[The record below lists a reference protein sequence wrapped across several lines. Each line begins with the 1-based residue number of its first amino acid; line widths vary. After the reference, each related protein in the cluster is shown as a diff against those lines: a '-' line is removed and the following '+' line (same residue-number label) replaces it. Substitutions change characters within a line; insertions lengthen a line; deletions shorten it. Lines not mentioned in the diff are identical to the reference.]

1 MGLMRFCGLVCN
13 LKPSAE
19 VSPMGAPT
27 NNKQVLRDYR
37 LVLYQKHLGT
47 VDLEF
52 AEERNSSD
60 ETDRIDVLGFERD
73 FTESCEPGS
82 DLGYVL

>member
-1 MGLMRFCGLVCN
+1 MGFMRFGGLVCN
-13 LKPSAE
+13 LKTSAE

-37 LVLYQKHLGT
+37 LALYQEHPGT

-52 AEERNSSD
+52 VDARNGSD
-60 ETDRIDVLGFERD
+60 ETDRIDVLGFE
-73 FTESCEPGS
+73 T
-82 DLGYVL
+82 